1 MARITTSPSCE
12 LAPIYGVGPNLR
24 HPNMRTKIARKL
36 HKYCVIWT
44 KVAQKLRAL
53 HRTKNA
59 PKLHEKL
66 RARYSQAKHTHTK
79 RPTDSQP
86 MSQPRRSNN
95 KATLFSVNVTVNELV
110 FPTSGLSHA
119 ALPWIKLHLPFVYR
133 IQLSPSLGPNYVWAF
148 HRECFSSYGFLGHM
162 DMEIEVHE
170 LASAALCV
178 LDGSPHGTGCTVS
191 FGH

>member
-1 MARITTSPSCE
+1 
-12 LAPIYGVGPNLR
+12 
-24 HPNMRTKIARKL
+24 
-36 HKYCVIWT
+36 
-44 KVAQKLRAL
+44 
-53 HRTKNA
+53 
-59 PKLHEKL
+59 
-66 RARYSQAKHTHTK
+66 
-79 RPTDSQP
+79 

-170 LASAALCV
+170 RFRRFVRPGDKYVRASYV
-178 LDGSPHGTGCTVS
+178 Q
-191 FGH
+191 